1 MDSFRVLLIVILP
14 PTQSGEESL
23 FYMKPVVVIIGAG
36 AMGQVMGALMGKKA
50 PVLYWDATSGKVPNQ
65 RELSEVLKNA
75 VAVFLCVPSGAVR
88 VAAMAAASYLRRDV
102 PVVTIAKGI
111 EAKTGKFMPEVLQ
124 ESLRPGQPYGI
135 VSGPML
141 ASELGAG
148 QGGSGVVAVSSA
160 PAYKIIVALFV
171 GSSLKLFYSK
181 ELSAVAL
188 GGVLKNIYAV
198 IIGIALGLGWKH
210 NRIGALISD
219 EINEILRI
227 FGEYGLPM
235 ETAVG
240 PACLGDLLA
249 TGLSADSRNHQ
260 IGEKLAINE
269 EGTSEGTRALPFVFK
284 RVKKLGR
291 KNLPLLFALADVLA
305 RKKTARAAF
314 QK

>member
-1 MDSFRVLLIVILP
+1 L
-14 PTQSGEESL
+14 GYA
-23 FYMKPVVVIIGAG
+23 FY
-36 AMGQVMGALMGKKA
+36 
-50 PVLYWDATSGKVPNQ
+50 
-65 RELSEVLKNA
+65 
-75 VAVFLCVPSGAVR
+75 
-88 VAAMAAASYLRRDV
+88 
-102 PVVTIAKGI
+102 AKGI